1 MSLDLFDRD
10 FCLQKIQ
17 SAISLVQRLL
27 DSDYPHRDSQKA
39 LKKILTV
46 YQKDWSLLRSLD
58 SSAQADTVLEHCRRA
73 NINLVRF
80 KVFLGLL
87 LRSSNLRNAFELYF
101 PIKILATELLESNAA
116 VVLSSEWNFSP
127 FTYPMAVPELPE
139 FIFIG
144 FPASESQNPLILP
157 LAGHELGHVVW
168 RRKGAKREFDPV
180 IRQRVLQL
188 YKDNWSEFAPRFNV
202 GSLSS
207 DRLETDLFLS
217 RIWGQSYGIAQ
228 RQLEEVFC
236 DFVGLYVFGQS
247 FLHSFRYLL
256 APSLGQYRAV
266 AYPKLRNRA
275 RYLTLLAKR
284 YMLPEIPNYAD
295 SFNEQDPTLSPNDTF
310 ILRIADQTT
319 EELYSRLFDLVEKYR
334 GQSEKFEI
342 GSPFEASAKQC
353 LINLVPAGSIRSV
366 AAIINAAWDIRL
378 NLDGWKILTEEKNLE
393 KRRSEK
399 LRILRDL
406 VLKSLEVYEYQ
417 KRLNKSTRTKS

>member
-1 MSLDLFDRD
+1 MSSDSFDKD
-10 FCLQKIQ
+10 FCLQKVQ

-27 DSDYPHRDSQKA
+27 DGDFPHRDSKKA
-39 LKKILTV
+39 LEKILTV
-46 YQKDWSLLRSLD
+46 YESDRKLLRSLD
-58 SSAQADTVLEHCRRA
+58 STAQPDTVLEHCRRA

-80 KVFLGLL
+80 KIFLGLL

-127 FTYPMAVPELPE
+127 FTYPIALPELPE

-168 RRKGAKREFDPV
+168 RRKGGKREFDPI
-180 IRQRVLQL
+180 IRERILQL
-188 YKDNWSEFAPRFNV
+188 YKDNWREFASLFNIRA
-202 GSLSS
+202 LTA

-217 RIWGQSYGIAQ
+217 RIWGQSYRIAQ
-228 RQLEEVFC
+228 RQIEEVFC
-236 DFVGLYVFGQS
+236 DFVGLRVFGRS

-266 AYPKLRNRA
+266 AYPKLQSRA
-275 RYLTLLAKR
+275 RYLTHLAKQ
-284 YMLPEIPNYAD
+284 YMLPEIPNYAN
-295 SFNEQDPTLSPNDTF
+295 SFSEQDPTLSPNDTF

-319 EELYSRLFDLVEKYR
+319 EELYSLLFDLVEKYR
-334 GQSEKFEI
+334 GQSEKFDA
-342 GSPFEASAKQC
+342 GMAFEASAKQC
-353 LINLVPAGSIRSV
+353 LINLVPAGSVGSV
-366 AAIINAAWDIRL
+366 TAIINAAWDIRL
-378 NLDGWKILTEEKNLE
+378 ALDSWKIMKEEKKLE
-393 KRRSEK
+393 RKRLEK

-417 KRLNKSTRTKS
+417 KRLNKKG